1 MSVLDWLCAIRP
13 RTMTNDNGGREGGR
27 GGPEV
32 SYLVLFWLLCP
43 QPRRAGQLA
52 SSLRRRPRVCVCVC
66 GWV

>member
-1 MSVLDWLCAIRP
+1 
-13 RTMTNDNGGREGGR
+13 MTNDNGGREGGR